1 MSLCDIIVLRYMSIA
16 KKSRAAW
23 VVPARLKELA
33 EFRYR
38 MRRFLSFSEMASEAV
53 GISAQQYQV
62 LQVVAAVPA
71 GQESSI
77 SYIAERM
84 VVRHN
89 SAVELVDRAEKAGLV
104 RRVADESDHR
114 RSLVEITARGGEVL
128 TQLAERHLMEIEA
141 EGPEIARALQM
152 LMAGRSSSARKVG
165 RVE

>member
-1 MSLCDIIVLRYMSIA
+1 VRRYNRYAIYMTTTKRQRVA
-16 KKSRAAW
+16 
-23 VVPARLKELA
+23 VGVPVKLAELA

-38 MRRFLSFSEMASEAV
+38 LRRFLSFSETASEAV
-53 GISAQQYQV
+53 GVSAQQYQV

-104 RRVADESDHR
+104 RRVTDESDHR
-114 RSLVEITARGGEVL
+114 RSLVEITGRGAEVL
-128 TQLAERHLMEIEA
+128 SQLVAQHLIEVAA
-141 EGPEIARALQM
+141 EGPELVRTLQRLIGARP
-152 LMAGRSSSARKVG
+152 GSARKG
-165 RVE
+165 GE

>member
-1 MSLCDIIVLRYMSIA
+1 
-16 KKSRAAW
+16 
-23 VVPARLKELA
+23 
-33 EFRYR
+33 
-38 MRRFLSFSEMASEAV
+38 MASEAV

-62 LQVVAAVPA
+62 LQVVAAAVPT

-114 RSLVEITARGGEVL
+114 RSLVEITGRGAELLSQLVTQHLIEV
-128 TQLAERHLMEIEA
+128 EA
-141 EGPEIARALQM
+141 EGPELVRTLQRLIGARA
-152 LMAGRSSSARKVG
+152 ATTRKG
-165 RVE
+165 GER

>member
-1 MSLCDIIVLRYMSIA
+1 MATI
-16 KKSRAAW
+16 KKQRTT
-23 VVPARLKELA
+23 VVATSKLAELA

-38 MRRFLSFSEMASEAV
+38 LRRFLSFSEMASEAV

-114 RSLVEITARGGEVL
+114 RSLVEITSRGAEMLSQLVEQHLIEV
-128 TQLAERHLMEIEA
+128 EA
-141 EGPEIARALQM
+141 EGPELARTLQR
-152 LMAGRSSSARKVG
+152 LIGVRSASTRKG
-165 RVE
+165 GER

>member
-1 MSLCDIIVLRYMSIA
+1 MATTKRQRGAVGMPA
-16 KKSRAAW
+16 K
-23 VVPARLKELA
+23 LGDLA

-38 MRRFLSFSEMASEAV
+38 LRRFLSFSETTSEAV

-84 VVRHN
+84 IVRHN

-114 RSLVEITARGGEVL
+114 RSLVEITGRGVELLSQLVTQHLIEV
-128 TQLAERHLMEIEA
+128 EA
-141 EGPEIARALQM
+141 EGPELVRTLQRLIGARA
-152 LMAGRSSSARKVG
+152 ATTRKG
-165 RVE
+165 GER

>member
-1 MSLCDIIVLRYMSIA
+1 MTTKRQRGPVGLPA
-16 KKSRAAW
+16 K
-23 VVPARLKELA
+23 VGELA

-38 MRRFLSFSEMASEAV
+38 LRRFLSFSETASEAV
-53 GISAQQYQV
+53 GISAQQYQL

-89 SAVELVDRAEKAGLV
+89 SAVELVDRAEKTGLV

-114 RSLVEITARGGEVL
+114 RSLVEITARGAELLSQLVAQHLIEV
-128 TQLAERHLMEIEA
+128 EA
-141 EGPEIARALQM
+141 EGPELVRTLQRLISARA
-152 LMAGRSSSARKVG
+152 ATTRKG
-165 RVE
+165 GER

>member
-1 MSLCDIIVLRYMSIA
+1 MTTA
-16 KKSRAAW
+16 KRQRGAAGMP
-23 VVPARLKELA
+23 VKLVELA

-38 MRRFLSFSEMASEAV
+38 LRRFLSFSEAASEVV

-71 GQESSI
+71 GEESSI

-104 RRVADESDHR
+104 RRVADENDHR
-114 RSLVEITARGGEVL
+114 RSLVEITARGAELLSQLVAQHLIEV
-128 TQLAERHLMEIEA
+128 EA
-141 EGPEIARALQM
+141 EGPELVRTLQRLIGARP
-152 LMAGRSSSARKVG
+152 GSTRKG
-165 RVE
+165 EER